1 MQRYRSGHNGAD
13 SKSVCEQSHVGS
25 NPTRCANSEIPT
37 TVPFPPWGENCTLVG
52 IFLPSGRTRCAGF
65 RPDFEADIGFAS
77 SGYVGARSAPLH
89 FQAAFFRGRLKIAF
103 RSYAPFYQIEPAG
116 PGLDLVGDAY
126 LRKDGFGI
134 FLQKADLMKRSA
146 FVLPVL
152 PRKSA
157 MLDALVSLVGPVP
170 VDQLEPVV
178 QIGGLIELV

>member
-13 SKSVCEQSHVGS
+13 SKSVCGQPHVGS

-52 IFLPSGRTRCAGF
+52 IFLPSGRIRCAGS
-65 RPDFEADIGFAS
+65 RPDFEADIRFAS

-134 FLQKADLMKRSA
+134 LLQKADLIKGLLLFCLYYPESPLCWMLWYLWSARS
-146 FVLPVL
+146 
-152 PRKSA
+152 
-157 MLDALVSLVGPVP
+157 
-170 VDQLEPVV
+170 QLSSSN
-178 QIGGLIELV
+178 QLFR